1 MLNQGV
7 GSWTTRRARR
17 SPDRLAIIHGETRLS
32 YAALHDRVLRLAQV
46 LRDLGISRGDRVAY
60 LGANHPALLE
70 TLFAAG
76 ALGAIFVPLNTR
88 LAAPELSHHLA
99 DSGSRVLIHDAAHTP
114 PATGPGCELMSL
126 ADCERRQAAGP
137 GPELDERVSL
147 DDPCMI
153 MYTSGTTGASKGVT
167 LTHANITWNAINV
180 VVDSD
185 FRADEVALVVAPLFH
200 TAALNMLSMPTLL
213 KGGTLV
219 IEGAFDPGRALDLI
233 AAHQVTSLFGVP
245 AMYDA
250 LAAHPRWAA
259 CDLSSIRQLLCGGA
273 PVPDTTIGT
282 WLTRGLTFIQGYG
295 MTEASPGVL
304 LLDAAHA
311 QSKAGSAG
319 MPHFFTDVRVS
330 RPDLSAADPGETGEI
345 MVAGPNVMRDYWN
358 QPEATGRAIAGGWF
372 GTGDAGVT
380 DEDGYTFV
388 VDRIKDMIISGG
400 ENIYPAEVENALL
413 DHPAIAEC
421 AVIGVP
427 DARWGEVGRAVV
439 VLRPGAHA
447 SEEEILAFLDGRLAR
462 YKIPRSA
469 RFAGTLPR
477 TASGKILKKLL
488 RESFGGA

>member
-1 MLNQGV
+1 M
-7 GSWTTRRARR
+7 
-17 SPDRLAIIHGETRLS
+17 
-32 YAALHDRVLRLAQV
+32 
-46 LRDLGISRGDRVAY
+46 
-60 LGANHPALLE
+60 
-70 TLFAAG
+70 
-76 ALGAIFVPLNTR
+76 PLNTR
-88 LAAPELSHHLA
+88 LAAP
-99 DSGSRVLIHDAAHTP
+99 AA
-114 PATGPGCELMSL
+114 GPGCELISL

-137 GPELDERVSL
+137 GPELDEPVSL

-185 FRADEVALVVAPLFH
+185 FRADEMALVVAPLFH

-233 AAHQVTSLFGVP
+233 AAHRVTSLFGVP

-273 PVPDTTIGT
+273 PVPDTTIAT

-330 RPDLSAADPGETGEI
+330 RPDLCPLGRGRPGRRSAA
-345 MVAGPNVMRDYWN
+345 
-358 QPEATGRAIAGGWF
+358 AGGASQR
-372 GTGDAGVT
+372 GGDPRLPGRTACPVQ
-380 DEDGYTFV
+380 DPPV
-388 VDRIKDMIISGG
+388 SPVRR
-400 ENIYPAEVENALL
+400 
-413 DHPAIAEC
+413 HPAAHRVRQDTQE
-421 AVIGVP
+421 AAAGKLWRGLMSW
-427 DARWGEVGRAVV
+427 DGNH
-439 VLRPGAHA
+439 RPF
-447 SEEEILAFLDGRLAR
+447 FLLSAGCG
-462 YKIPRSA
+462 PRH
-469 RFAGTLPR
+469 R
-477 TASGKILKKLL
+477 
-488 RESFGGA
+488 